1 VREIDDLVEGDARL
15 RRVHDALVAAGPPAE
30 LPPEL
35 ATPPG
40 RREKPAVRLMP
51 RRRLGAALVLAA
63 ALALA
68 GFGGGYLLGAGG
80 DDQAFPTD
88 FVLVMHGTDR
98 APNAIASLAVG
109 ELDEAGNWPM
119 AMTLQGLPELPRGE
133 RYELLLTKSGEV
145 SVSCGTF
152 IVSGKTRVY
161 LNAPY
166 RLRDYD
172 GWVVTREDS
181 PEILLRTDEI

>member
-1 VREIDDLVEGDARL
+1 VRELDDLVGGDARL
-15 RRVHDALVAAGPPAE
+15 RRVHEALVAAGPPAE

-40 RREKPAVRLMP
+40 RRERPAVRLMP

-68 GFGGGYLLGAGG
+68 GFGGGYLLGARGEE
-80 DDQAFPTD
+80 AFPTD

-98 APNAIASLAVG
+98 APNAAASLAVG

-119 AMTLQGLPELPRGE
+119 KMTVQGLPALAEGA
-133 RYELLLTKSGEV
+133 RYELLLTKSSELA
-145 SVSCGTF
+145 VSCGTF
-152 IVSGKTRVY
+152 AVDGRTLVF

-172 GWVVTREDS
+172 GWVVTREGS
-181 PEILLRTDEI
+181 REILLRTDEI